1 MLVLVQTQT
10 LFSSQQPT
18 LRRHNM
24 ITPAFSLTA
33 TERVLPN
40 LALDFTTAIL
50 DPRVTVT
57 RATSS
62 SNPATY
68 VNSSGVI
75 TAATNNEPRFDYD
88 PTTLVCKGLLIEESR
103 QNRLT
108 YSQDFSQAVW
118 AVVGTATKTAS
129 ASVCPDGTTSAYA
142 FSVST
147 GSNYIWYNLLN
158 ITAAARYEPSF
169 YIKRVTTSGTL
180 RINSANGI
188 GNGQWTIN
196 LALLG
201 DGFERIT
208 RNSPA
213 VTVVTEFTGSG
224 NNFNGTVFV
233 STAGTLNF
241 EIWGAQIELGTFSTS
256 YIPTTTTSLTRNADQ
271 VVMTGTNFSDWYNAS
286 EGAISVTLQSLP
298 NAGTSV
304 SRAVCINDGTANN
317 SLISAWV
324 NASTTMRSRLVVGGA
339 TQFQFTGAVDPTN
352 KNTICT
358 AYKEND
364 FAASFNGAAA
374 LTDAT
379 GSLGAPNQLAISG
392 DGTGTTNVYCGHIE
406 KILYWPQ
413 RITNAEAQAFAK

>member
-1 MLVLVQTQT
+1 
-10 LFSSQQPT
+10 
-18 LRRHNM
+18 M

-256 YIPTTTTSLTRNADQ
+256 YIPTTTTSLTRNADA
-271 VVMTGTNFSDWYNAS
+271 VSMTGTNFSDWYNQAAGAFAVSFDRIAAVSAS
-286 EGAISVTLQSLP
+286 FSGGQPRTLR
-298 NAGTSV
+298 V
-304 SRAVCINDGTANN
+304 
-317 SLISAWV
+317 V
-324 NASTTMRSRLVVGGA
+324 NAAVTDFFILGGNSSFGEQLIGRASGVDTVSIQTGVQIAANTVA
-339 TQFQFTGAVDPTN
+339 TECFSYAVN
-352 KNTICT
+352 N
-358 AYKEND
+358 
-364 FAASFNGAAA
+364 FALSVNGASAQ
-374 LTDAT
+374 TDVSGANPAT
-379 GSLGAPNQLAISG
+379 MDTLHIG
-392 DGTGTTNVYCGHIE
+392 DGVTATRNINGHVR
-406 KILYWPQ
+406 KISYWPQ
-413 RITNAEAQAFAK
+413 RITNAEVQAFSKG

>member
-1 MLVLVQTQT
+1 
-10 LFSSQQPT
+10 
-18 LRRHNM
+18 M
-24 ITPAFSLTA
+24 ITPAYSPTA
-33 TERVLPN
+33 TERVLPRM
-40 LALDFTTAIL
+40 ALDFTTASL

-57 RATSS
+57 RALNT
-62 SNPATY
+62 ATRI
-68 VNSSGVI
+68 NSSGLVEGVN
-75 TAATNNEPRFDYD
+75 ANLPRFDYD
-88 PTTLVCKGLLIEESR
+88 PSTLQCKGLLIEEARSNLLLQSSNFSTSWVTDVGSCTVTSDDDISPDGT
-103 QNRLT
+103 QNADKLA
-108 YSQDFSQAVW
+108 F
-118 AVVGTATKTAS
+118 VGTNANRYQTVAGLTIGASYTMTVWLRVASGTASVSIGNINAGVNVAQTVTTTWQRFTVTQTAS
-129 ASVCPDGTTSAYA
+129 ATTRYPQ
-142 FSVST
+142 
-147 GSNYIWYNLLN
+147 
-158 ITAAARYEPSF
+158 ITATN
-169 YIKRVTTSGTL
+169 V
-180 RINSANGI
+180 
-188 GNGQWTIN
+188 
-196 LALLG
+196 
-201 DGFERIT
+201 D
-208 RNSPA
+208 
-213 VTVVTEFTGSG
+213 
-224 NNFNGTVFV
+224 VF
-233 STAGTLNF
+233 A
-241 EIWGAQIELGTFSTS
+241 WGAQLEAGAFATS

-358 AYKEND
+358 AYKENN

-374 LTDAT
+374 LTDAA
-379 GSLGAPNQLAISG
+379 GSLGTPNQLAISG